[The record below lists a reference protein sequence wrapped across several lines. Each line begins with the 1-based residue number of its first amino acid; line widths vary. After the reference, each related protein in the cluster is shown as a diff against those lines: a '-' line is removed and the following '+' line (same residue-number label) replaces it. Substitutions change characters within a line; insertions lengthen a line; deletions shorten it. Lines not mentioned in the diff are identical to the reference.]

1 VGLVVAGFVF
11 ILAFCFI
18 MLWYLATY
26 GKDAVIR
33 NRLSG
38 IKDTQTEDWDNPL
51 SLPFRVR
58 VIKPFEDKV
67 ILFVSS
73 LLPVNVKASIDRKL
87 SQAGN
92 PRGMRSGA
100 FIAVTSLS
108 ALSLM
113 ALVLLISLWIGA
125 GVLRS
130 LAYSLGTG
138 VLVVLFAVLW
148 LDTSASSRVRRIER
162 ALPDA
167 IDLLVV
173 SVEAGLGFDQAMS
186 KITERMNG
194 PLAEEFAKALQ
205 EMKLGKQRHIA
216 LRDLARRTGSQTLST
231 FVAMIVQATQMG
243 VSIGRVLRI
252 QSDSQRRARRQ
263 KAEEMAMRAPIKMLF
278 PLVFCIFPALFV
290 VILGP
295 GMIQIYQSLIKR

>member
-1 VGLVVAGFVF
+1 MGLVVAGFVF
-11 ILAFCFI
+11 ILTLGFVV
-18 MLWYLATY
+18 LWYVAAY

-33 NRLSG
+33 SRLTG
-38 IKDTQTEDWDNPL
+38 IKDVQTEDWDNPL

-58 VIKPFEDKV
+58 VIKPFEDKI

-73 LLPVNVKASIDRKL
+73 LLPVNVRASIDRKL

-100 FIAVTSLS
+100 FIAVAGIGALS
-108 ALSLM
+108 ASILTFLVCLFVRVGPLRSLGY
-113 ALVLLISLWIGA
+113 SLGA
-125 GVLRS
+125 GVLI
-130 LAYSLGTG
+130 
-138 VLVVLFAVLW
+138 VLISVLW
-148 LDTSASSRVRRIER
+148 LYTSARNRVRLIER

-186 KITERMNG
+186 KITERMKG

-205 EMKLGKQRHIA
+205 EMKLGKQRNIA

-252 QSDSQRRARRQ
+252 QSDSQRRERRQ
-263 KAEEMAMRAPIKMLF
+263 KAEELAMQAPIKMLF

-295 GMIQIYQSLIKR
+295 GVIQIYQTLLKR

>member
-33 NRLSG
+33 TRLSG
-38 IKDTQTEDWDNPL
+38 IKDTQTEDWNNPL

-92 PRGMRSGA
+92 PRGMKSGA

-108 ALSLM
+108 TLSLTVI
-113 ALVLLISLWIGA
+113 ALLIGLWIGA
-125 GVLRS
+125 GVLRTI
-130 LAYSLGTG
+130 AYSLGLG
-138 VLVVLFAVLW
+138 VLVVLIFVVW
-148 LDTSASSRVRRIER
+148 LYTSASGSVKRIER

-173 SVEAGLGFDQAMS
+173 SVEAGLGFDQAIS
-186 KITERMNG
+186 KITERMKG

-205 EMKLGKQRHIA
+205 DMKLGKQRHVA

-252 QSDSQRRARRQ
+252 QSDSQRRERRQ
-263 KAEEMAMRAPIKMLF
+263 RAEELAMQAPIKMLF

-295 GMIQIYQSLIKR
+295 GVIQIYETLMKR

>member
-11 ILAFCFI
+11 ILTLGFVA
-18 MLWYLATY
+18 LWYTGTY

-33 NRLSG
+33 NRLTG

-58 VIKPFEDKV
+58 VVKPFEDKI

-73 LLPVNVKASIDRKL
+73 LLPVNVRASVDRKL

-92 PRGMRSGA
+92 PRGMRSAA
-100 FIAVTSLS
+100 FIAAAGIGSISAGILTLVVTLFVGVGPLRSLGY
-108 ALSLM
+108 A
-113 ALVLLISLWIGA
+113 IGA
-125 GVLRS
+125 GVLI
-130 LAYSLGTG
+130 
-138 VLVVLFAVLW
+138 VLVSALW
-148 LDTSASSRVRRIER
+148 LYTSARNRVRLIER
-162 ALPDA
+162 ELPDA

-186 KITERMNG
+186 KITERMKG

-205 EMKLGKQRHIA
+205 EMKLGKQRNIA

-252 QSDSQRRARRQ
+252 QSDSQRRERRQ
-263 KAEEMAMRAPIKMLF
+263 KAEELAMQAPIKMLF

-295 GMIQIYQSLIKR
+295 GVIQIYQTLLKR

>member
-1 VGLVVAGFVF
+1 MGLVFAGFVF
-11 ILAFCFI
+11 ILTFGFV

-33 NRLSG
+33 SRLSG

-51 SLPFRVR
+51 SLPFSLRV
-58 VIKPFEDKV
+58 VKPFEDKI

-73 LLPVNVKASIDRKL
+73 LLPVNVKARIDRKL

-100 FIAVTSLS
+100 FIAVTSVG
-108 ALSLM
+108 ALSVSTL
-113 ALVLLISLWIGA
+113 ALLAGLFTGA
-125 GVLRS
+125 GPVRP
-130 LAYSLGTG
+130 LAYSAGSGL
-138 VLVVLFAVLW
+138 LVILVTVMW
-148 LDTSASSRVRRIER
+148 LYTSARNRVRKIER
-162 ALPDA
+162 ALSDA

-186 KITERMNG
+186 KITERMKG
-194 PLAEEFAKALQ
+194 PLAEEFGKALK
-205 EMKLGKQRHIA
+205 EMSLGKQRHVA

-252 QSDSQRRARRQ
+252 QSDSQRRERRQ
-263 KAEEMAMRAPIKMLF
+263 KAEELAMQAPIKMLF

-295 GMIQIYQSLIKR
+295 GVIQIYQTLLQR